1 MFYDFVIS
9 NCSEKISSCEGE
21 GVELEDDPESKHV
34 EQGFSPA
41 PRPPTTPGGLKRP
54 LYMWLGYWL
63 TGINF

>member
-1 MFYDFVIS
+1 MFYGFVIS

-21 GVELEDDPESKHV
+21 GVEVEDDPESKHV
-34 EQGFSPA
+34 VQGFSPA
-41 PRPPTTPGGLKRP
+41 RQPAPGGLKRP